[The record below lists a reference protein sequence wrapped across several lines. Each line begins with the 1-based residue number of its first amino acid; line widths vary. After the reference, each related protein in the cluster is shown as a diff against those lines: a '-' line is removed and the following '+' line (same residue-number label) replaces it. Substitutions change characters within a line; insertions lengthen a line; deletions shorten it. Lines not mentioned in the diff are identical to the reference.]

1 VLTDLRELYKFRE
14 LLIILVL
21 RDLKVRYKNSYL
33 GILWSL
39 VNPIIQVAV
48 ITIVIQQFL
57 RGGVPNYSA
66 YVFAA
71 FLPFMFFQAC
81 LLDSTHSI
89 AMHDRMLRMVYFP
102 REVIPLSIVISN
114 VIHFVL
120 AIGIFLAYRLLTPL
134 VWHFRFE
141 WTIPGT
147 IVYLPA
153 LILVHALLVT
163 GLALWLSALN
173 VFYEDVRY
181 LLTVGLQ
188 VLYFF
193 VPVIYFAEHV
203 AYSGSNLRS
212 HGLIYKLYMLNPL
225 AVFVTAFRK
234 AMVPPFPP
242 ILDNPSLKHGS
253 LPLDPGYMVWAT
265 CAAIGIA
272 FFGYSFFNRK
282 KWQFVERP

>member
-39 VNPIIQVAV
+39 INPIIQVIV
-48 ITIVIQQFL
+48 ITIVMQQFV
-57 RGGVPNYSA
+57 RVPIKNYSA

-71 FLPFMFFQAC
+71 FLPFMFFQLA

-102 REVIPLSIVISN
+102 REVIPLAIVVSN
-114 VIHFVL
+114 LIHFVL

-147 IVYLPA
+147 IIYLPA
-153 LILVHALLVT
+153 LIVIHALLVT

-173 VFYEDVRY
+173 VFYEDIRY

-188 VLYFF
+188 VLYMF
-193 VPVIYFAEHV
+193 VPVIYFAEQVHN
-203 AYSGSNLRS
+203 SSTSLRT
-212 HGLIYKLYMLNPL
+212 HGLVYTLYMLNPL
-225 AVFVTAFRK
+225 ATIVTAFRK
-234 AMVPPFPP
+234 AMLPPFGP
-242 ILDNPSLKHGS
+242 IDNPGLSTGS
-253 LPLDPGYMVWAT
+253 IPLNPAFMLSAILFS
-265 CAAIGIA
+265 IGIA
-272 FFGYSFFNRK
+272 IFGYAFFNRK